1 MNIQDYPIGTLK
13 IKIKVRDLLDGYQSW
28 ESRQPQSRLDGIK
41 IDERIDGKFPEPIVP
56 KSKNMSEIT
65 DPIIRDQ
72 IFVSY
77 SHQDAEWLQELQKQL
92 KPYVRSENLKIWDD
106 TKIKPGAKWK
116 KAIEKALASA
126 KVAILLVSPDFLA
139 SDFIDKH
146 ELPPLLDAAEQEGL
160 TIIWIPISASAYHK
174 TEIEAYQAAHNPGQP
189 LDDLSKPERNKAW
202 VEICKKI
209 EAAMNQEQN

>member
-1 MNIQDYPIGTLK
+1 M
-13 IKIKVRDLLDGYQSW
+13 
-28 ESRQPQSRLDGIK
+28 
-41 IDERIDGKFPEPIVP
+41 
-56 KSKNMSEIT
+56 
-65 DPIIRDQ
+65 
-72 IFVSY
+72 SY

-92 KPYVRSENLKIWDD
+92 KPYVRSENLKVWDD
-106 TKIKPGAKWK
+106 TQIKPGAKWK

-189 LDDLSKPERNKAW
+189 LDSLSKPDRNQAW
-202 VEICKKI
+202 VKICKEI
-209 EAAMNQEQN
+209 EAALNPEQN